1 MHSRLCSLC
10 LVIEDQLQAGKM
22 LAIEE
27 TPTESDSGELI
38 AAALDPDDETPQ
50 LTEPELSIFHG
61 ESVTDRKSTFQS
73 HVVEVHS
80 VNEVLQ
86 SNVNEMIV

>member
-1 MHSRLCSLC
+1 
-10 LVIEDQLQAGKM
+10 M

-38 AAALDPDDETPQ
+38 AAALEPDDETPQ

-61 ESVTDRKSTFQS
+61 ESVTDRRSTFQA

-86 SNVNEMIV
+86 SNVNEMIVLRAGSSREGCRFLYNLTRWF